1 MSLTNQIENRI
12 LIGGSIAVTL
22 FGIWLLFRLFI
33 VPTYTTQIEFLQ
45 KQNAAKDATITELAK
60 IAKYS
65 INNDFEKM
73 RSKKNGSIVLDFNN
87 SLESQELILPRVTN
101 NDSTINDNNII
112 IQTLWEKLFGK
123 KKDSF

>member
-1 MSLTNQIENRI
+1 MSLTNQVENRI
-12 LIGGSIAVTL
+12 LIGGSMAVTL

-60 IAKYS
+60 IARYS

-73 RSKKNGSIVLDFNN
+73 RTKKNGSITLD
-87 SLESQELILPRVTN
+87 LN
-101 NDSTINDNNII
+101 NDLNVSELEVIPIDTTKNII
-112 IQTLWEKLFGK
+112 ESKWSFWDRLFRSK
-123 KKDSF
+123 H